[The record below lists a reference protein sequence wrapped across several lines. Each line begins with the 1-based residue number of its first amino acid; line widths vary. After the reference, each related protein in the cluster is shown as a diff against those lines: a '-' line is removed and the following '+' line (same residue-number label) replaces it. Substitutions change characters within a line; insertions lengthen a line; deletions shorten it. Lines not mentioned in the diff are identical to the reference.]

1 MSIIYRKI
9 SYIIII
15 LILSLF
21 SCVSNYE
28 PAILEI
34 IASTNTVNKG
44 GLVSLQC
51 IASDEDE
58 SSIRYLDSLKY
69 NWSASGGLFLE
80 RYSLDT
86 LHDLQN
92 FIIVLDS
99 INQISRGSKIY
110 WLASDSL
117 GFGIDTGFQT
127 ITCQVVD
134 LNNAIDLNNS
144 KKIARKSMVEKGLKL
159 INFI

>member
-1 MSIIYRKI
+1 MSILSRKI
-9 SYIIII
+9 SNTFFF
-15 LILSLF
+15 LILSVF

-51 IASDEDE
+51 IARDEDE

-80 RYSLDT
+80 PYNLDT

-92 FIIVLDS
+92 FVIVLDS
-99 INQISRGSKIY
+99 INRISRGGKIY
-110 WLASDSL
+110 WLAADSL

-134 LNNAIDLNNS
+134 LND
-144 KKIARKSMVEKGLKL
+144 ARDISSIL
-159 INFI
+159 IRIQ

>member
-1 MSIIYRKI
+1 MSIIYRKV
-9 SYIIII
+9 SNTFII
-15 LILSLF
+15 LILSTF

-51 IASDEDE
+51 IAKDEDE
-58 SSIRYLDSLKY
+58 SSIRFQDSLKY

-80 RYSLDT
+80 PYTLDT

-99 INQISRGSKIY
+99 INQISRGSNIY
-110 WLASDSL
+110 WLAADSL

-134 LNNAIDLNNS
+134 LNNALDIFS
-144 KKIARKSMVEKGLKL
+144 IL
-159 INFI
+159 IKVQ

>member
-1 MSIIYRKI
+1 MSIISRNI
-9 SYIIII
+9 SNTFIL
-15 LILSLF
+15 LILSVF

-28 PAILEI
+28 PVILEI
-34 IASTNTVNKG
+34 VASTNTVNKG

-51 IASDEDE
+51 IARDEDE
-58 SSIRYLDSLKY
+58 SSIRYPDSLKY

-80 RYSLDT
+80 LYTLDT
-86 LHDLQN
+86 IHDLQN
-92 FIIVLDS
+92 FIVVLDS

-110 WLASDSL
+110 WLAADSL

-134 LNNAIDLNNS
+134 LNNAIDIFS
-144 KKIARKSMVEKGLKL
+144 IL
-159 INFI
+159 INVQ

>member
-1 MSIIYRKI
+1 MSIIFRKI
-9 SYIIII
+9 SNTLTI
-15 LILSLF
+15 LMLSVI

-34 IASTNTVNKG
+34 IASSNTVKKG
-44 GLVSLQC
+44 GLISLQC
-51 IASDEDE
+51 IARDEDE

-80 RYSLDT
+80 PYNLDT
-86 LHDLQN
+86 LHEIQN
-92 FIIVLDS
+92 FIIALDS
-99 INQISRGSKIY
+99 INQISFGSKIY
-110 WLASDSL
+110 WLAADSL

-134 LNNAIDLNNS
+134 LNNALDIFS
-144 KKIARKSMVEKGLKL
+144 IL
-159 INFI
+159 IRVQ

>member
-1 MSIIYRKI
+1 MSIIFRKI
-9 SYIIII
+9 SNTLII
-15 LILSLF
+15 LMLSVI

-34 IASTNTVNKG
+34 IASSNTVKKG
-44 GLVSLQC
+44 GLISLQC
-51 IASDEDE
+51 IARDEDE

-80 RYSLDT
+80 PYNLDT
-86 LHDLQN
+86 LHEIQN
-92 FIIVLDS
+92 FIIALDS
-99 INQISRGSKIY
+99 INQISFGSKIY
-110 WLASDSL
+110 WLAADSL

-134 LNNAIDLNNS
+134 LNNALDIFS
-144 KKIARKSMVEKGLKL
+144 IL
-159 INFI
+159 IRVQ

>member
-1 MSIIYRKI
+1 MSIIFRKI
-9 SYIIII
+9 SNTLII
-15 LILSLF
+15 LVLSVI

-34 IASTNTVNKG
+34 IASSNTVKKG
-44 GLVSLQC
+44 GLISLQC
-51 IASDEDE
+51 IARDEDE

-80 RYSLDT
+80 PYNLDT
-86 LHDLQN
+86 LHDIQN
-92 FIIVLDS
+92 FIIALDS
-99 INQISRGSKIY
+99 INQISFGSKIY
-110 WLASDSL
+110 WLAADSL

-134 LNNAIDLNNS
+134 LNNALDIFS
-144 KKIARKSMVEKGLKL
+144 IL
-159 INFI
+159 IRVQ

>member
-1 MSIIYRKI
+1 MSIIFRKI
-9 SYIIII
+9 SNTLII
-15 LILSLF
+15 LVLSVI

-34 IASTNTVNKG
+34 IASSNTVKEG
-44 GLVSLQC
+44 GLISLQC
-51 IASDEDE
+51 IARDEDE

-80 RYSLDT
+80 PYNLDT
-86 LHDLQN
+86 LHEIQN
-92 FIIVLDS
+92 FIIALDS
-99 INQISRGSKIY
+99 INQISLGSKIY
-110 WLASDSL
+110 WLAADSL

-134 LNNAIDLNNS
+134 LNNALDIFS
-144 KKIARKSMVEKGLKL
+144 IL
-159 INFI
+159 IRVQ

>member
-1 MSIIYRKI
+1 M
-9 SYIIII
+9 
-15 LILSLF
+15 LS
-21 SCVSNYE
+21 
-28 PAILEI
+28 
-34 IASTNTVNKG
+34 
-44 GLVSLQC
+44 
-51 IASDEDE
+51 
-58 SSIRYLDSLKY
+58 DSLKY

-80 RYSLDT
+80 PYSLDT

-127 ITCQVVD
+127 ITPG
-134 LNNAIDLNNS
+134 S
-144 KKIARKSMVEKGLKL
+144 RLK
-159 INFI
+159 

>member
-1 MSIIYRKI
+1 MRLISRKI
-9 SYIIII
+9 SNTFIIPI
-15 LILSLF
+15 LFVF

-28 PAILEI
+28 PTILEI
-34 IASTNTVNKG
+34 IASSNTVNKG

-51 IASDEDE
+51 IARDEDE

-80 RYSLDT
+80 PYTLDT

-99 INQISRGSKIY
+99 TYQISRGSKIY
-110 WLASDSL
+110 WLAADSL

-134 LNNAIDLNNS
+134 LNNAIDIFS
-144 KKIARKSMVEKGLKL
+144 IL
-159 INFI
+159 IRVQ

>member
-1 MSIIYRKI
+1 MSIIFRKI
-9 SYIIII
+9 SNTLTI
-15 LILSLF
+15 LMLSVI

-34 IASTNTVNKG
+34 IASSNTVKKG
-44 GLVSLQC
+44 GLISLQC
-51 IASDEDE
+51 IARDEDE

-80 RYSLDT
+80 PYNLDT
-86 LHDLQN
+86 LHEIQN
-92 FIIVLDS
+92 FIIALDS
-99 INQISRGSKIY
+99 INQISFGSKIY
-110 WLASDSL
+110 WLAADSL

-134 LNNAIDLNNS
+134 LNNAIDIFS
-144 KKIARKSMVEKGLKL
+144 IL
-159 INFI
+159 IRVQ

>member
-1 MSIIYRKI
+1 MSIIFRKI
-9 SYIIII
+9 SNTLII
-15 LILSLF
+15 LMLSVI

-34 IASTNTVNKG
+34 IASSNTVKKG
-44 GLVSLQC
+44 GLISLQC

-80 RYSLDT
+80 PYNLDT
-86 LHDLQN
+86 LHEIQN
-92 FIIVLDS
+92 FIIALDS
-99 INQISRGSKIY
+99 INQISFGSKIY
-110 WLASDSL
+110 WLAADSL

-127 ITCQVVD
+127 ITCQVAD
-134 LNNAIDLNNS
+134 LNNAIDIFS
-144 KKIARKSMVEKGLKL
+144 IL
-159 INFI
+159 IRVQ

>member
-1 MSIIYRKI
+1 MSIIARKI
-9 SYIIII
+9 SNTFII
-15 LILSLF
+15 LILSAF

-51 IASDEDE
+51 IARDEDE

-69 NWSASGGLFLE
+69 NWSASGGLFFE
-80 RYSLDT
+80 PFTLDT
-86 LHDLQN
+86 LHELQN
-92 FIIVLDS
+92 YIIALDS

-110 WLASDSL
+110 WLAADSL

-134 LNNAIDLNNS
+134 LNNAIDIYS
-144 KKIARKSMVEKGLKL
+144 IL
-159 INFI
+159 IRVQ

>member
-1 MSIIYRKI
+1 MSIIFRKI
-9 SYIIII
+9 SNTLII
-15 LILSLF
+15 LMLSVI

-34 IASTNTVNKG
+34 IASSNTVKKG
-44 GLVSLQC
+44 GLISLQC
-51 IASDEDE
+51 IARDEDE

-80 RYSLDT
+80 PYNLDT
-86 LHDLQN
+86 LHDIQN
-92 FIIVLDS
+92 FIIALDS
-99 INQISRGSKIY
+99 INQISFGSKIY
-110 WLASDSL
+110 WLAADSL

-134 LNNAIDLNNS
+134 LNNAIDIFS
-144 KKIARKSMVEKGLKL
+144 IL
-159 INFI
+159 IRVQ

>member
-1 MSIIYRKI
+1 MSIISKNI
-9 SYIIII
+9 SNTFII
-15 LILSLF
+15 LILSVF

-34 IASTNTVNKG
+34 ITSSNAVNKG

-51 IASDEDE
+51 IARDEDE
-58 SSIRYLDSLKY
+58 SNIRYLDSLKY

-80 RYSLDT
+80 PYALDT
-86 LHDLQN
+86 LKELQN
-92 FIIVLDS
+92 FIIALDS

-110 WLASDSL
+110 WLAADSL
-117 GFGIDTGFQT
+117 GFGLDTGFQT

-134 LNNAIDLNNS
+134 LNNAIDIFS
-144 KKIARKSMVEKGLKL
+144 IL
-159 INFI
+159 IRVQ

>member
-1 MSIIYRKI
+1 MSIIYRKVSNI
-9 SYIIII
+9 FII
-15 LILSLF
+15 LVSSVF

-34 IASTNTVNKG
+34 IASTNTVTKG

-51 IASDEDE
+51 IARDEDE

-80 RYSLDT
+80 TYHLDT
-86 LHDLQN
+86 LQDLQN
-92 FIIVLDS
+92 FLIVLDS

-110 WLASDSL
+110 WLAADSL

-134 LNNAIDLNNS
+134 LYNAIDIFS
-144 KKIARKSMVEKGLKL
+144 IL
-159 INFI
+159 IRVQ

>member
-1 MSIIYRKI
+1 MIIISRKI
-9 SYIIII
+9 SNTFII
-15 LILSLF
+15 LTLSVF

-51 IASDEDE
+51 IARDEDE
-58 SSIRYLDSLKY
+58 SSIRNLDSLKY

-80 RYSLDT
+80 PFTLDT
-86 LHDLQN
+86 LHELKN
-92 FIIVLDS
+92 FIIFLDS

-110 WLASDSL
+110 WLAADSL

-134 LNNAIDLNNS
+134 LNNATDIFS
-144 KKIARKSMVEKGLKL
+144 TL
-159 INFI
+159 IRVQ